1 MNINVE
7 ETKALFKEYSNIITN
22 YSLPTWDSFPTID
35 LYMDQVITLLEQYM
49 AFAGDEKIIT
59 QSMINNYVKLGI
71 MPPPIN
77 KKYSRVH
84 LAYLVIICILKQTLS
99 MGTIQ
104 KIIPCTLTPEEVEK
118 TYNLFIQNNG
128 SRSYKPDARHHL
140 SSYTTGIQPYSFLS
154 QHIRKT
160 ILRYNHNECTTQ
172 RHQEMSTIPGF
183 FSPIFPIQSYQC
195 SHCSRY
201 N

>member
-104 KIIPCTLTPEEVEK
+104 KIIPCTLTPEEVGK
-118 TYNLFIQNNG
+118 TYNLFIQNQSKAFSYVIDSIKRVADPVLEDDDI
-128 SRSYKPDARHHL
+128 SRLDDLLIQL
-140 SSYTTGIQPYSFLS
+140 SIASNICKIFTDKIV
-154 QHIRKT
+154 
-160 ILRYNHNECTTQ
+160 NH
-172 RHQEMSTIPGF
+172 
-183 FSPIFPIQSYQC
+183 
-195 SHCSRY
+195 
-201 N
+201 